1 MVKIVKTGTTV
12 FKAHGAYQGSS
23 QTNIIKINELKIITK
38 NNLKVMSK
46 YEHLK

>member
-12 FKAHGAYQGSS
+12 FKAHEGSS
-23 QTNIIKINELKIITK
+23 QNNIIKINELKITTK
-38 NNLKVMSK
+38 NNPKVMSK